1 MSEPRSDDR
10 VPLSSLV
17 AYGPPV
23 FALSSLLFFVQFYFL
38 KFATDVLL
46 LAPAAVGVVFALG
59 RVWDAVSDPIVGTWS
74 DRTRTRFGRR
84 RPWMM
89 AGVPLLALCF
99 GFVWV
104 QPEALGPGGRMA
116 WSMLALFAFYSAYT
130 VYAVPHQSL
139 GAELTSSHHER
150 SRVFG
155 LYAVFFT
162 LGVLT
167 AFGAIQY
174 VNNAG
179 SPRQA
184 AAWVSAGA
192 ALLAVGVLSWPPAL
206 LRERSEFQGR
216 GGDQPLQAMKDVLA
230 NPHARL
236 LLVAQFT
243 QLLGASVIGILSPY
257 LFEYVLDRTDLI
269 AVLPG
274 AFVVS
279 SMAAVPAWV
288 WLSRRI
294 GKRVTWQIAMVTF
307 GVAVGSFFFIDVG
320 RIDILTVQLV
330 VAGAASGCG
339 AAVGPSMLA
348 DVIDWDE
355 LQSGERKEGA
365 YSAAWGFAI
374 KASNAAVILLTGVG
388 LGAMGFVANQE
399 QTEGAKLGLRLLYSA
414 LPFAGY
420 GLGALVLGR
429 YALDE
434 AEHARIRE
442 ALQSRQTE
450 PSRPT
455 QPERPE
461 GSSKEGSDP

>member
-1 MSEPRSDDR
+1 MSEPRAAER
-10 VPLSSLV
+10 LPLSTLL
-17 AYGPPV
+17 AYGAPV
-23 FALSSLLFFVQFYFL
+23 FALSSPLFFVQFYFL
-38 KFATDVLL
+38 KYATDVLL
-46 LAPAAVGVVFALG
+46 LTPAVVGVIFALG

-89 AGVPLLALCF
+89 AGVPLLAACF
-99 GFVWV
+99 SLVWI
-104 QPEALGPGGRMA
+104 QPVSLGPTGRLVWA
-116 WSMLALFAFYSAYT
+116 IVALFAFYSAFTCYG
-130 VYAVPHQSL
+130 VPHQSL
-139 GAELTSSHHER
+139 GAELTTNHHER

-155 LYAVFFT
+155 IFAVAFT
-162 LGVLT
+162 LGIVL
-167 AFGAIQY
+167 AFGGIQF
-174 VNNAG
+174 VNNADN
-179 SPRQA
+179 PRDA
-184 AAWVSAGA
+184 ATALSAGV
-192 ALLAVGVLSWPPAL
+192 ALLVLCVLGIPPAL

-216 GGDQPLQAMKDVLA
+216 GSEHPLRAMRDVLA

-236 LLVAQFT
+236 LLVAQFV

-269 AVLPG
+269 AILPA

-279 SMAAVPAWV
+279 SMTAVPFWV

-294 GKRVTWQIAMVTF
+294 GKRTAWQIAMVAF
-307 GVAVGSFFFIDVG
+307 GVSIGSFFFIDVG
-320 RIDILTVQLV
+320 SIGILTVQLV

-355 LQSGERKEGA
+355 LRSGERKEGA

-374 KASNAAVILLTGVG
+374 KASNATIILLTGLG
-388 LGAMGFVANQE
+388 LDAMGFVANQE
-399 QTEGAKLGLRLLYSA
+399 QSEGARLGLRFLYSA

-420 GLGALVLGR
+420 ALGALVLGR
-429 YALDE
+429 YSLGE

-442 ALQSRQTE
+442 ELDR
-450 PSRPT
+450 RND
-455 QPERPE
+455 ERRTLRADAP
-461 GSSKEGSDP
+461 